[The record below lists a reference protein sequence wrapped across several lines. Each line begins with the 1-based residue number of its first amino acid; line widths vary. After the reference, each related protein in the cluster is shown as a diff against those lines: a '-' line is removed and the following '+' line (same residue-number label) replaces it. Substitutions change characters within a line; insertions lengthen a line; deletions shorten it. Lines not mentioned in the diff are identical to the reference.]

1 MSIPS
6 LTERLDSLSSAD
18 KESEQVVPPETR
30 LDELIPLTDAGQE
43 FEPTQ
48 VAGVGGLLR
57 KAVKE
62 APVRTERPI
71 LPEGVDQGKVGTS
84 QVIRESGAKAEVI
97 VQSAPQMPTTGKPS
111 PTSAEVA
118 AGVPETAFNLDMIQ
132 DADGVKQ
139 FIEATARAYGADK
152 IEKISYKQM
161 AEKLSNE
168 GYDEGFIARI
178 IDPLQATKASP
189 QDAYKMQLALV
200 DAGKRAF
207 DLGEQVKAAKKA
219 GELNPELT
227 SAFMQAVALE
237 GTLVK
242 AVRGRQA
249 DIARTLGIFSQARQ
263 SSAERGAMLEAIMNE
278 AGGIESVHDF
288 ANKYTALASS
298 SARATMA
305 ENGYGNALSRG
316 TDMWMSTWING
327 LLSNPTTH
335 AKNIAGNLFFGGL
348 QIPERALAS
357 AIGKTR
363 NFMFKGGED
372 AISTD
377 EIYAQAMGFLQ
388 GIREGGEIAGRAFKS
403 NTPTDPFQKIEA
415 TRLNREPF
423 EVDFGDS
430 DTGKAVSGALR
441 YYGKFVTLPG
451 RALMAEDEF
460 FKGVGYRMELNALA
474 TRESEKMYKA
484 LIGSG
489 VDPDNA
495 ARQSAD
501 FMADMLANPSDDIR
515 DAAMG
520 VARTVTFTRELGSA
534 ERIGGN
540 TVGFNVNLQ
549 AMQGAFQ
556 NPLLKVFVP
565 FIKTPTNIALEAMAR
580 TPGLNF
586 ASPRFWGDYNAGG
599 IRRDQAI
606 ARVTLGGAMIYS
618 VSAGVFE
625 GRVTGYGPM
634 RMEDKKALEGTGW
647 QQFSFVFDT
656 KDVSEEMMAKFE
668 KLTTVSRG
676 PDKVYI
682 SYAGLE
688 PIGTLLGIG
697 ATSGEYAQMTP
708 GGEDL
713 DKLMMGGA
721 LGVYQYLSEQPML
734 QGFSEIQKVF
744 TSGAKDGPTILYDFI
759 NAASKQMSQFVI
771 GGSPVGVHSSFVA
784 GVERIVD
791 PTRSNTMPAE
801 MSTKTGMIEPAVR
814 GFYDAVRYYK
824 SRNPLTSDSL
834 PRSIDPITGEVE
846 MVGKGKLYEMFNPF
860 KESSGKYNQ
869 AKAVLVAYGVP
880 MYIPKKSIDGIQLSA
895 TQYNRWIEL
904 ATQDG
909 ALADQIAYL
918 GESDSIQNL
927 ASQDLGKAQAIITK
941 VMSDAYSN
949 AKQRLIAEDPDL
961 FDAMQEAKEFK
972 RDYGKYKR

>member
-6 LTERLDSLSSAD
+6 LTDRLDDLSAAD
-18 KESEQVVPPETR
+18 KESAQVVPLETQMQ
-30 LDELIPLTDAGQE
+30 ELIPLTDAGQE
-43 FEPTQ
+43 FEPVQ
-48 VAGVGGLLR
+48 IASLREKAIGGLLR

-71 LPEGVDQGKVGTS
+71 LPPGVDQGKVGTS
-84 QVIRESGAKAEVI
+84 QVIRETGAKGEVI
-97 VQSAPQMPTTGKPS
+97 IESMPQMPTTGKPS
-111 PTSAEVA
+111 PTPTEKA

-132 DADGVKQ
+132 DEDGVKQ

-152 IEKISYKQM
+152 IQKISYKQM
-161 AEKLSNE
+161 AEELSVS

-207 DLGEQVKAAKKA
+207 DLGEQVKAAKA
-219 GELNPELT
+219 TGELTPELT

-263 SSAERGAMLEAIMNE
+263 SSAQRGEMLEAIMNE
-278 AGGIESVHDF
+278 AGGIDSVHDF
-288 ANKYTALASS
+288 ASKYTALSTS
-298 SARATMA
+298 SARANMA
-305 ENGYGNALSRG
+305 ENGYGNVLSRG
-316 TDMWMSTWING
+316 TDIWMSTWING

-363 NFMFKGGED
+363 NFMFKGGEE
-372 AISTD
+372 AISGN

-430 DTGKAVSGALR
+430 DTGKAVSGALS

-460 FKGVGYRMELNALA
+460 FKAVGYRMELNALA

-484 LIGSG
+484 LVDSG
-489 VDPDNA
+489 TAPDNA
-495 ARQSAD
+495 ARQAAD
-501 FMADMLANPSDDIR
+501 FMADMLANPTDDIR
-515 DAAMG
+515 DAAMA
-520 VARTVTFTRELGSA
+520 VSRTVTFTRELEPA
-534 ERIGGN
+534 
-540 TVGFNVNLQ
+540 LQ
-549 AMQGAFQ
+549 GIQRAAQ
-556 NPLLKVFVP
+556 NPLIKMFVP
-565 FIKTPTNIALEAMAR
+565 FIKTPTNIALEAISR

-647 QQFSFVFDT
+647 QQFSFVFDA

-697 ATSGEYAQMTP
+697 ATSGEYAQMTL

-713 DKLMMGGA
+713 DKLMMGA
-721 LGVYQYLSEQPML
+721 TLGVYQYLSEQPML
-734 QGFSEIQKVF
+734 QGFSDIQKVF
-744 TSGAKDGPTILYDFI
+744 TSGAKDGPTILYDLI
-759 NAASKQMSQFVI
+759 NAASKQISQFAI
-771 GGSPVGVHSSFVA
+771 GGSPLGAHSSLIA
-784 GVERIVD
+784 GTERIVD
-791 PTRSNTMPAE
+791 PSKSSTMPAE
-801 MSTKTGMIEPAVR
+801 MSTKTGVIDPAVR
-814 GFYDAVRYYK
+814 GFYSAVQYYK

-880 MYIPKKSIDGIQLSA
+880 MYIPKKSMDGIQLSA

-918 GESDSIQNL
+918 GELNSMQNL
-927 ASQDLGKAQAIITK
+927 AGNDLGKAQAIISK
-941 VMSDAYSN
+941 VISDAYSN
-949 AKQRLIAEDPDL
+949 AKQMLIAEDPEL
-961 FDAMQEAKEFK
+961 FDAMRENDEFK
-972 RDYGKYKR
+972 RDYGKFKR

>member
-6 LTERLDSLSSAD
+6 LTERLDDLSAAD
-18 KESEQVVPPETR
+18 KESQQVVPPETR

-48 VAGVGGLLR
+48 VAGVGSLLR
-57 KAVKE
+57 KAIKE
-62 APVRTERPI
+62 APPRTERPI
-71 LPEGVDQGKVGTS
+71 LPEGVDQGKVGQS
-84 QVIRESGAKAEVI
+84 QVIRETGAKGEVI
-97 VQSAPQMPTTGKPS
+97 IESMPQMPTTGKPS

-161 AEKLSNE
+161 AEELSVS

-207 DLGEQVKAAKKA
+207 DLGEQVKAAERA
-219 GELNPELT
+219 GQLAPELT
-227 SAFMQAVALE
+227 SEFMQAVALE
-237 GTLVK
+237 GALVK

-263 SSAERGAMLEAIMNE
+263 SSTQRGEMLKAIMNE
-278 AGGIESVHDF
+278 AGGIDSVHDF
-288 ANKYTALASS
+288 ANKYTALSVS
-298 SARATMA
+298 GRANMA
-305 ENGYGNALSRG
+305 ENGYATTLRG
-316 TDMWMSTWING
+316 SFNRVTDMAMSTWING
-327 LLSNPTTH
+327 LLSSPVTH

-348 QIPERALAS
+348 QMPERALAS

-363 NFMFKGGED
+363 NFMFKGGEE
-372 AISTD
+372 AISGD
-377 EIYAQAMGFLQ
+377 ELYAQAVGFLQ
-388 GIREGGEIAGRAFKS
+388 GIREGGEIAARAAKN

-430 DTGKAVSGALR
+430 EIGKAVSGALS

-460 FKGVGYRMELNALA
+460 FKAIGYRMELNALA
-474 TRESEKMYKA
+474 TRESEKVYKA
-484 LIGSG
+484 LVDSG
-489 VDPDNA
+489 VAPDNA
-495 ARQSAD
+495 ARQAAD
-501 FMADMLANPSDDIR
+501 LMADLLVNPTPDIQ

-520 VARTVTFTRELGSA
+520 ASRTVTFTREL
-534 ERIGGN
+534 EPK
-540 TVGFNVNLQ
+540 LQ
-549 AMQGAFQ
+549 GIQRFAQ
-556 NPLLKVFVP
+556 NPLIKMFVP
-565 FIKTPTNIALEAMAR
+565 FIKTPTNIALEAVAR
-580 TPGLNF
+580 TPAF
-586 ASPRFWGDYNAGG
+586 VASPRFWSDFNAGG
-599 IRRDQAI
+599 IRRDQSI
-606 ARVTLGGAMIYS
+606 ARATLGSALIYS

-647 QQFSFVFDT
+647 QPFSLVFNT
-656 KDVSEEMMAKFE
+656 EDVDPELLAKFE

-676 PDKVYI
+676 PDKIYI

-688 PIGTLLGIG
+688 PVGTLLAIG

-713 DKLMMGGA
+713 DKLMLGGSLA
-721 LGVYQYLSEQPML
+721 LYTYLSEQPML
-734 QGFSEIQKVF
+734 QGISDIQKVF
-744 TSGAKDGPTILYDFI
+744 TSGAKDAPTIAYDFI
-759 NAASKQMSQFVI
+759 NQASKQISQFAI
-771 GGSPVGVHSSFVA
+771 GGSPIGVVHNSFVA
-784 GVERIVD
+784 GIERIVD
-791 PTRSNTMPAE
+791 PTKSNTMPPE
-801 MSTKTGMIEPAVR
+801 MGTKTGMIEPAVR
-814 GFYDAVRYYK
+814 GFYEAVRYYK

-834 PRSIDPITGEVE
+834 PRALDPITGEVE

-927 ASQDLGKAQAIITK
+927 ASQDLGKAQAIISK
-941 VMSDAYSN
+941 VISDAYSN
-949 AKQRLIAEDPDL
+949 AKQMLIAEDPDL
-961 FDAMQEAKEFK
+961 FDAMRENDEFK
-972 RDYGKYKR
+972 RDFGKFKR

>member
-6 LTERLDSLSSAD
+6 LTERLDDLSSAD

-48 VAGVGGLLR
+48 VAGVGGMLR
-57 KAVKE
+57 KAIKE
-62 APVRTERPI
+62 APIRTERTI
-71 LPEGVDQGKVGTS
+71 LPEGVEQGKVGTS
-84 QVIRESGAKAEVI
+84 QVIRETGAKGEVI
-97 VQSAPQMPTTGKPS
+97 VETAPQMPTTGKPS

-132 DADGVKQ
+132 DEDGVKQ

-161 AEKLSNE
+161 AEELSAE

-207 DLGEQVKAAKKA
+207 DLGEQIKAAKIT
-219 GELNPELT
+219 GELTPEIS

-237 GTLVK
+237 GALAK
-242 AVRGRQA
+242 AVKQRQT
-249 DIARTLGIFSQARQ
+249 DIARTLGVLSQARQ
-263 SSAERGAMLEAIMNE
+263 SSAQRGAMLESIMNE

-288 ANKYTALASS
+288 ASKYTALSSS
-298 SARATMA
+298 SARANLA
-305 ENGYGNALSRG
+305 ENGYGNVLSRG

-335 AKNIAGNLFFGGL
+335 AKNIAGNTFFGGL

-363 NFMFKGGED
+363 NFMFKGGEE
-372 AISTD
+372 AISGN

-388 GIREGGEIAGRAFKS
+388 GIREGGEIAARAAKS

-415 TRLNREPF
+415 TRLNRQPF

-430 DTGKAVSGALR
+430 DTSKAMSGALH
-441 YYGKFVTLPG
+441 YWGQIVTLPG

-460 FKGVGYRMELNALA
+460 FKAVGYRMELNALA

-484 LIGSG
+484 LVDSG
-489 VDPDNA
+489 VAPDNA
-495 ARQSAD
+495 AQQSAN
-501 FMADMLANPSDDIR
+501 FMADMLANPTADIQ

-520 VARTVTFTRELGSA
+520 VARTVTFTRELEPA
-534 ERIGGN
+534 
-540 TVGFNVNLQ
+540 LQ
-549 AMQGAFQ
+549 GIQRAAQ
-556 NPLLKVFVP
+556 NPLIKMFVP
-565 FIKTPTNIALEAMAR
+565 FIKTPTNIALEAITR

-634 RMEDKKALEGTGW
+634 RLEDKKALEGTGW

-734 QGFSEIQKVF
+734 SGFNDIQKVF

-759 NAASKQMSQFVI
+759 NAASKQVSQFAI
-771 GGSPVGVHSSFVA
+771 GGSPLGAHSSLIA
-784 GVERIVD
+784 GTERIVD
-791 PTRSNTMPAE
+791 PSRSSTMPAE
-801 MSTKTGMIEPAVR
+801 MSTKTGIIDPAVR
-814 GFYDAVRYYK
+814 GFYSAVQYYK

-834 PRSIDPITGEVE
+834 PRALDPITGEVE

-909 ALADQIAYL
+909 ALADQISYL
-918 GESDSIQNL
+918 GESESIQNL
-927 ASQDLGKAQAIITK
+927 AGNDLGKAQAIISK
-941 VMSDAYSN
+941 VISDAYSN

-961 FDAMQEAKEFK
+961 FDALREVDEFK

>member
-1 MSIPS
+1 M
-6 LTERLDSLSSAD
+6 
-18 KESEQVVPPETR
+18 Q
-30 LDELIPLTDAGQE
+30 ELVPLTDAGQQ
-43 FEPTQ
+43 FEPVQ
-48 VAGVGGLLR
+48 VASLIQKGTEGVGKLLR

-62 APVRTERPI
+62 TPVRTERPI
-71 LPEGVDQGKVGTS
+71 LPPGVEQGKVGQS
-84 QVIRESGAKAEVI
+84 QVIRETGAKGEVI
-97 VQSAPQMPTTGKPS
+97 IESMPQMPTTGKPS
-111 PTSAEVA
+111 PTPTEKA

-161 AEKLSNE
+161 AEELSVS

-207 DLGEQVKAAKKA
+207 DLGEQVKAAKA
-219 GELNPELT
+219 TGELTPELT

-278 AGGIESVHDF
+278 AGGIDSVHDF
-288 ANKYTALASS
+288 ANKYTALSSS
-298 SARATMA
+298 SARANLA
-305 ENGYGNALSRG
+305 ENGYASTLSRG
-316 TDMWMSTWING
+316 TDIWMSTFING

-335 AKNIAGNLFFGGL
+335 AKNIAGNTFFGGL

-363 NFMFKGGED
+363 NFMFKGGEE
-372 AISTD
+372 AISGN

-388 GIREGGEIAGRAFKS
+388 GIREGGEISARAFKS

-430 DTGKAVSGALR
+430 DTGKAVSGALS
-441 YYGKFVTLPG
+441 YWGKFVTIPG

-460 FKGVGYRMELNALA
+460 FKAVGYRMELNALA

-484 LIGSG
+484 LVDSG
-489 VDPDNA
+489 IDPDNA
-495 ARQSAD
+495 ARQAAD
-501 FMADMLANPSDDIR
+501 FMADMLANPTDDIR
-515 DAAMG
+515 EAAMG
-520 VARTVTFTRELGSA
+520 VARTVTFTRELEPA
-534 ERIGGN
+534 
-540 TVGFNVNLQ
+540 LQ
-549 AMQGAFQ
+549 GIQRAAQ
-556 NPLLKVFVP
+556 NPLIKMFVP
-565 FIKTPTNIALEAMAR
+565 FIKTPTNIALEAITR

-625 GRVTGYGPM
+625 GRITGYGPM

-647 QQFSFVFDT
+647 QQFSYTFKT
-656 KDVSEEMMAKFE
+656 KDVSEELLAKFE

-676 PDKVYI
+676 PDEVYI

-688 PIGTLLGIG
+688 PIGTLLAIG
-697 ATSGEYAQMTP
+697 ATMGEYAQMTP

-713 DKLMMGGA
+713 DKLMMGA
-721 LGVYQYLSEQPML
+721 TLGVYQYLSEQPML
-734 QGFSEIQKVF
+734 KGFSDIQKVF
-744 TSGAKDGPTILYDFI
+744 TSGAKDGPTILYDLI
-759 NAASKQMSQFVI
+759 NAASKQISQFAI
-771 GGSPVGVHSSFVA
+771 GGSPLGAHSSLIA
-784 GVERIVD
+784 GTERIVD
-791 PTRSNTMPAE
+791 PSKSSTMPAE
-801 MSTKTGMIEPAVR
+801 MSTKTGIIDPAVR
-814 GFYDAVRYYK
+814 GFYSAVQYYK

-909 ALADQIAYL
+909 ALAEQIAYL

-927 ASQDLGKAQAIITK
+927 ASNDLGKAQAIISK
-941 VMSDAYSN
+941 VISDAYSN
-949 AKQRLIAEDPDL
+949 AKQMLIAEDPEL
-961 FDAMQEAKEFK
+961 FDAMRENDEFK
-972 RDYGKYKR
+972 RDFGKFKR

>member
-6 LTERLDSLSSAD
+6 LTERLDDLSSAD
-18 KESEQVVPPETR
+18 KESQQVVPLETQMQ
-30 LDELIPLTDAGQE
+30 ELIPLTDAGQE

-57 KAVKE
+57 KAIKE
-62 APVRTERPI
+62 APPRTERPI
-71 LPEGVDQGKVGTS
+71 LPEGVDQGKVGQS
-84 QVIRESGAKAEVI
+84 QVIRETGAKGEVI
-97 VQSAPQMPTTGKPS
+97 VESMPQMPTTGKPS

-132 DADGVKQ
+132 DEDGVKQ

-161 AEKLSNE
+161 AEELSVS

-207 DLGEQVKAAKKA
+207 DLGEQVKAAKA
-219 GELNPELT
+219 TGELTPELT

-237 GTLVK
+237 GVLVK

-263 SSAERGAMLEAIMNE
+263 SSAQRGEMLEAIMNE
-278 AGGIESVHDF
+278 TGGIESVHDF
-288 ANKYTALASS
+288 ANKYTALSSS
-298 SARATMA
+298 SARANMA
-305 ENGYGNALSRG
+305 ENGYGNTLRG
-316 TDMWMSTWING
+316 NFNRMTDMTMSTWING
-327 LLSNPTTH
+327 LLSLPTTH
-335 AKNIAGNLFFGGL
+335 AKNIAGNTFFGGL

-363 NFMFKGGED
+363 NFMFKGGEE

-388 GIREGGEIAGRAFKS
+388 GIREGGEIAVRAAKA

-423 EVDFGDS
+423 EMDFGDS
-430 DTGKAVSGALR
+430 DTGKAISGALS

-460 FKGVGYRMELNALA
+460 FKAIGYRMELNALA
-474 TRESEKMYKA
+474 TRESEKMYRA
-484 LIGSG
+484 LVGSG

-501 FMADMLANPSDDIR
+501 FMASMLANPTADIQ

-520 VARTVTFTRELGSA
+520 VSRTVTFTRELEPA
-534 ERIGGN
+534 
-540 TVGFNVNLQ
+540 LQ
-549 AMQGAFQ
+549 GIQRAAQ
-556 NPLLKVFVP
+556 NPLIKMFVP
-565 FIKTPTNIALEAMAR
+565 FIKTPTNIALEAITR

-606 ARVTLGGAMIYS
+606 ARVTLGGALIYS
-618 VSAGVFE
+618 VAAGVFE

-634 RMEDKKALEGTGW
+634 RLEDKKALEGTGW

-713 DKLMMGGA
+713 DKLMMGGS

-734 QGFSEIQKVF
+734 QGVSEIQKVF
-744 TSGAKDGPTILYDFI
+744 TSGSNDGPTILYDFI
-759 NAASKQMSQFVI
+759 NEASKQMSQFVI
-771 GGSPVGVHSSFVA
+771 GGSPVGVHSSFIA
-784 GVERIVD
+784 GIERIVD
-791 PTRSNTMPAE
+791 PERSSTMPAE
-801 MSTKTGMIEPAVR
+801 MSTKTGIIEPAVR
-814 GFYDAVRYYK
+814 GFYSAVQYYK

-834 PRSIDPITGEVE
+834 PRALDPITGEVE

-880 MYIPKKSIDGIQLSA
+880 MYIPKKSVDGIQLSA

-927 ASQDLGKAQAIITK
+927 ASQDLGKAQAIISK
-941 VMSDAYSN
+941 VISDAYSN
-949 AKQRLIAEDPDL
+949 AKQMLIAEDPEL
-961 FDAMQEAKEFK
+961 FDAMRENDEFK
-972 RDYGKYKR
+972 RDFGKFKR

>member
-6 LTERLDSLSSAD
+6 LTERLDDLSAAD
-18 KESEQVVPPETR
+18 KESAQVVPPETR

-48 VAGVGGLLR
+48 VAGIGTLLR

-62 APVRTERPI
+62 APIRTERPI
-71 LPEGVDQGKVGTS
+71 LPEGVAQGKVGTS

-97 VQSAPQMPTTGKPS
+97 VESMPQMPTTGKPS
-111 PTSAEVA
+111 PTPTEKA

-152 IEKISYKQM
+152 IQKISYKQM
-161 AEKLSNE
+161 AEELSVS

-207 DLGEQVKAAKKA
+207 DLGEQVKAAKID
-219 GELNPELT
+219 GSLTPELT

-263 SSAERGAMLEAIMNE
+263 SSAQRGEMLEAIMNE
-278 AGGIESVHDF
+278 AGGIDSVHDF
-288 ANKYTALASS
+288 ASKYTALSTS
-298 SARATMA
+298 SARANLA
-305 ENGYGNALSRG
+305 ENGYGNVLSRG
-316 TDMWMSTWING
+316 TDVWMSTWING

-335 AKNIAGNLFFGGL
+335 AKNIAGNTFFGGL

-357 AIGKTR
+357 TIGKAR
-363 NFMFKGGED
+363 NFMFKGGEE
-372 AISTD
+372 AISGN

-423 EVDFGDS
+423 EIDMGDS
-430 DTGKAVSGALR
+430 DTGKAMSGALK
-441 YYGKFVTLPG
+441 YWGKFVTLPG

-460 FKGVGYRMELNALA
+460 FKAVGYRMELNALA
-474 TRESEKMYKA
+474 TRESEKMYKS
-484 LIGSG
+484 LVDSG
-489 VDPDNA
+489 IAPDNA
-495 ARQSAD
+495 ARQAAD
-501 FMADMLANPSDDIR
+501 FMADMLANPTDDIR

-520 VARTVTFTRELGSA
+520 AARTVTFTRELEPA
-534 ERIGGN
+534 
-540 TVGFNVNLQ
+540 LQ
-549 AMQGAFQ
+549 GIQRAAQ
-556 NPLLKVFVP
+556 NPLIKMFVP
-565 FIKTPTNIALEAMAR
+565 FIKTPTNIALEAISR
-580 TPGLNF
+580 TPVLNF

-647 QQFSFVFDT
+647 QQFSFVFDA
-656 KDVSEEMMAKFE
+656 KDVSEEMMARFE

-734 QGFSEIQKVF
+734 SGFNDIMKVF

-759 NAASKQMSQFVI
+759 NAASKQMSQFAI
-771 GGSPVGVHSSFVA
+771 GGSPPRAHSSLVA
-784 GVERIVD
+784 GVERVVD
-791 PTRSNTMPAE
+791 PTKSSTMPAE
-801 MSTKTGMIEPAVR
+801 MSTKTGIIDPAVR
-814 GFYDAVRYYK
+814 GFYSAVQYYK

-834 PRSIDPITGEVE
+834 PRALDPITGEVE

-909 ALADQIAYL
+909 ALAEQIAYL
-918 GESDSIQNL
+918 GESDSLQNL
-927 ASQDLGKAQAIITK
+927 AGNDLGKAQAIISK
-941 VMSDAYSN
+941 VISDAYSN
-949 AKQRLIAEDPDL
+949 AKQQLIAEDPEL
-961 FDAMQEAKEFK
+961 FDAMRENEEFK
-972 RDYGKYKR
+972 RDFGKYKR

>member
-6 LTERLDSLSSAD
+6 LTERLDDLSSAD
-18 KESEQVVPPETR
+18 KESAQIVPPETR

-48 VAGVGGLLR
+48 VAGPGALLR
-57 KAVKE
+57 KALKE
-62 APVRTERPI
+62 APMRTERPI
-71 LPEGVDQGKVGTS
+71 LPPGVDQGKVGQS
-84 QVIRESGAKAEVI
+84 QVIRETGAKGEVI
-97 VQSAPQMPTTGKPS
+97 VESMPQMPTTGKPS
-111 PTSAEVA
+111 PTPTEKA

-132 DADGVKQ
+132 DEDGVKQ

-161 AEKLSNE
+161 AEQLSTE

-178 IDPLQATKASP
+178 IDPLEATKASP

-207 DLGEQVKAAKKA
+207 DLGEQVKAAKA
-219 GELNPELT
+219 TGDLTPELT
-227 SAFMQAVALE
+227 SAFMQAVSLE

-263 SSAERGAMLEAIMNE
+263 SSAQRGQMLEAIMNE

-288 ANKYTALASS
+288 ASKYTALSSS
-298 SARATMA
+298 SARANMS
-305 ENGYGNALSRG
+305 ESGYGNTLKGTFNRL
-316 TDMWMSTWING
+316 TDMTMSTWING

-335 AKNIAGNLFFGGL
+335 AKNIAGNTFFGGL

-363 NFMFKGGED
+363 NFMFQGGEE
-372 AISTD
+372 AISGN
-377 EIYAQAMGFLQ
+377 EVYAQAMGFLQ
-388 GIREGGEIAGRAFKS
+388 GIREGGEIAARAVKS

-415 TRLNREPF
+415 TRLNRQPF
-423 EVDFGDS
+423 EADFGDS
-430 DTGKAVSGALR
+430 DTGKAVSGALN
-441 YYGKFVTLPG
+441 YWGKFVTLPG

-460 FKGVGYRMELNALA
+460 FKAIGYRMELNALA
-474 TRESEKMYKA
+474 TRESEKMYKS
-484 LIGSG
+484 LVDSG
-489 VDPDNA
+489 IDPDNA

-501 FMADMLANPSDDIR
+501 FMAGMLANPTADIQ

-520 VARTVTFTRELGSA
+520 VSRTVTFTRELEPA
-534 ERIGGN
+534 
-540 TVGFNVNLQ
+540 LQ
-549 AMQGAFQ
+549 GIQRAAQ
-556 NPLLKVFVP
+556 NPLIKMFVP
-565 FIKTPTNIALEAMAR
+565 FIKTPTNIALEAITR

-634 RMEDKKALEGTGW
+634 RLEDKKALEGTGW

-734 QGFSEIQKVF
+734 SGFNDIQKVF
-744 TSGAKDGPTILYDFI
+744 SSGSKDGPTILYDLI
-759 NAASKQMSQFVI
+759 NASSKQMSQFLI
-771 GGSPVGVHSSFVA
+771 GGSPLGAHSSLVA
-784 GVERIVD
+784 GVERMVD
-791 PTRSNTMPAE
+791 PSRSSTLPAE
-801 MSTKTGMIEPAVR
+801 MSTKTGIIDPAVR
-814 GFYDAVRYYK
+814 GFYSAVQYYK

-834 PRSIDPITGEVE
+834 PRALDPITGEVE

-909 ALADQIAYL
+909 ALQDQIAYL
-918 GESDSIQNL
+918 GESESIQNL
-927 ASQDLGKAQAIITK
+927 ASQDLGKAQAIISK
-941 VMSDAYSN
+941 VISDAYSN
-949 AKQRLIAEDPDL
+949 AKQMLIAEDPDL
-961 FDAMQEAKEFK
+961 FDAMRENDEFK
-972 RDYGKYKR
+972 RDYGKFKR

>member
-6 LTERLDSLSSAD
+6 LTERLDDLSAAD
-18 KESEQVVPPETR
+18 KESAQVVPPETR

-48 VAGVGGLLR
+48 VAGPFGLLR
-57 KAVKE
+57 KTLKE
-62 APVRTERPI
+62 APLRTERPI
-71 LPEGVDQGKVGTS
+71 LPEGVAQGKVGTS
-84 QVIRESGAKAEVI
+84 QVIRETGAKGEVI
-97 VQSAPQMPTTGKPS
+97 IESMPQMPTTGKPS
-111 PTSAEVA
+111 PTPTEKA

-132 DADGVKQ
+132 DEDGVKQ

-152 IEKISYKQM
+152 IQKISYKQM
-161 AEKLSNE
+161 AEELSVS

-207 DLGEQVKAAKKA
+207 DLGEQVKAAKAA
-219 GELNPELT
+219 GELTPELT

-263 SSAERGAMLEAIMNE
+263 SSAQRGEMLDAIMNE
-278 AGGIESVHDF
+278 AGGIDSVHDF
-288 ANKYTALASS
+288 ASKYTALSSS
-298 SARATMA
+298 SARANLA
-305 ENGYGNALSRG
+305 ENGYASVLSRG
-316 TDMWMSTWING
+316 TDIWMSTWING

-335 AKNIAGNLFFGGL
+335 AKNIAGNTFFGGL

-357 AIGKTR
+357 VIGKTR
-363 NFMFKGGED
+363 NFMFKDGEE
-372 AISTD
+372 AVSMN
-377 EIYAQAMGFLQ
+377 EVYAQAMGFLQ

-430 DTGKAVSGALR
+430 DTGKAVSGALK
-441 YYGKFVTLPG
+441 YWGKFVTLPG

-460 FKGVGYRMELNALA
+460 FKGIGYRMELNALA
-474 TRESEKMYKA
+474 TRESEKMYKS
-484 LIGSG
+484 LVDSG
-489 VDPDNA
+489 IDPDNA
-495 ARQSAD
+495 ARQAAD
-501 FMADMLANPSDDIR
+501 FMADMLANPTDDIR
-515 DAAMG
+515 EAAMA
-520 VARTVTFTRELGSA
+520 VSRTVTFTRELEPA
-534 ERIGGN
+534 
-540 TVGFNVNLQ
+540 LQ
-549 AMQGAFQ
+549 GIQRAAQ
-556 NPLLKVFVP
+556 NPLIKMFVP
-565 FIKTPTNIALEAMAR
+565 FIKTPTNIALEAISR
-580 TPGLNF
+580 TPILNF
-586 ASPRFWGDYNAGG
+586 ASPRFWGDWNAGG

-647 QQFSFVFDT
+647 QQFSFVFDA

-734 QGFSEIQKVF
+734 SGFNDIMKVF
-744 TSGAKDGPTILYDFI
+744 TSGAKDGPTILYDFV
-759 NAASKQMSQFVI
+759 NAASKQISQFAI
-771 GGSPVGVHSSFVA
+771 GGSPLGAHSSLIA
-784 GVERIVD
+784 GTERIVD
-791 PTRSNTMPAE
+791 PSKSSTLPET
-801 MSTKTGMIEPAVR
+801 MSTKTGIIDPAVR
-814 GFYDAVRYYK
+814 GFYSAVQYYK

-834 PRSIDPITGEVE
+834 PRALDPITGEVE
-846 MVGKGKLYEMFNPF
+846 TVGKGKLYEMFNPF

-909 ALADQIAYL
+909 ALADQISYL
-918 GESDSIQNL
+918 GESDSMQNL
-927 ASQDLGKAQAIITK
+927 AGNDLGKAQAIISK
-941 VMSDAYSN
+941 VISDAYSN
-949 AKQRLIAEDPDL
+949 AKQMLIAEDPEL
-961 FDAMQEAKEFK
+961 FDAMRENDEFK
-972 RDYGKYKR
+972 RDFGKYKR

>member
-6 LTERLDSLSSAD
+6 LTERLDDLSSAD
-18 KESEQVVPPETR
+18 KESAQIVPPETR

-48 VAGVGGLLR
+48 VAGPGALLR
-57 KAVKE
+57 KALKE
-62 APVRTERPI
+62 APPRTERPI
-71 LPEGVDQGKVGTS
+71 LPEGVEQGKVGQS
-84 QVIRESGAKAEVI
+84 QVIRETGAKGEVI
-97 VQSAPQMPTTGKPS
+97 VETAPQMPATGKPS
-111 PTSAEVA
+111 PTPTEKA

-132 DADGVKQ
+132 DEDGVKQ

-161 AEKLSNE
+161 AEQLSTE

-207 DLGEQVKAAKKA
+207 DLGEQVKAAKA
-219 GELNPELT
+219 TGDLTPELT
-227 SAFMQAVALE
+227 SAFMQAVSLE

-263 SSAERGAMLEAIMNE
+263 SSAQRGQMLEAIMNE

-288 ANKYTALASS
+288 ASKYTALSSS
-298 SARATMA
+298 SARANMS
-305 ENGYGNALSRG
+305 ESGYGNTIKGTFNRL
-316 TDMWMSTWING
+316 TDMTMSTWING

-335 AKNIAGNLFFGGL
+335 AKNIAGNTFFGGL

-363 NFMFKGGED
+363 NFMFQGGEE
-372 AISTD
+372 AISGN
-377 EIYAQAMGFLQ
+377 EVYAQAMGFLQ
-388 GIREGGEIAGRAFKS
+388 GIREGGEIAARAVKS

-415 TRLNREPF
+415 TRLNRQPF
-423 EVDFGDS
+423 EADFGDS
-430 DTGKAVSGALR
+430 DTGKAVSGALN
-441 YYGKFVTLPG
+441 YWGKFVTLPG

-460 FKGVGYRMELNALA
+460 FKAIGYRMELNALA

-484 LIGSG
+484 L
-489 VDPDNA
+489 VDSNVAPDNA
-495 ARQSAD
+495 ARQAAD
-501 FMADMLANPSDDIR
+501 FMAEMLANPTADIQ

-520 VARTVTFTRELGSA
+520 VSRTVTFTRELEPA
-534 ERIGGN
+534 
-540 TVGFNVNLQ
+540 LQ
-549 AMQGAFQ
+549 GIQRAAQ
-556 NPLLKVFVP
+556 NPLIKMFVP
-565 FIKTPTNIALEAMAR
+565 FIKTPTNIALEAITR

-634 RMEDKKALEGTGW
+634 RLEDKKALEGTGW

-656 KDVSEEMMAKFE
+656 KDVSEEMMARFE

-734 QGFSEIQKVF
+734 SGFNDIQKVF
-744 TSGAKDGPTILYDFI
+744 SSGSKDGPTILYDLI
-759 NAASKQMSQFVI
+759 NASSKQMSQFLI
-771 GGSPVGVHSSFVA
+771 GGSPLGAHSSLVA
-784 GVERIVD
+784 GVERMVD
-791 PTRSNTMPAE
+791 PSRSSTLPAE
-801 MSTKTGMIEPAVR
+801 MSTKTGIIDPAVR
-814 GFYDAVRYYK
+814 GFYSAVQYYK

-834 PRSIDPITGEVE
+834 PRALDPITGEVE

-909 ALADQIAYL
+909 ALQDQIAYL
-918 GESDSIQNL
+918 GESESIQNL
-927 ASQDLGKAQAIITK
+927 ASQDLGKAQAIISK
-941 VMSDAYSN
+941 VISDAYSN
-949 AKQRLIAEDPDL
+949 AKQMLIAEDPDL
-961 FDAMQEAKEFK
+961 FDAMRENDEFK
-972 RDYGKYKR
+972 RDYGKFKR

>member
-6 LTERLDSLSSAD
+6 LTERLDDLSSAD
-18 KESEQVVPPETR
+18 KESAQIVPPETR

-48 VAGVGGLLR
+48 VAGPGALLR
-57 KAVKE
+57 KALKE
-62 APVRTERPI
+62 APMRTERPI
-71 LPEGVDQGKVGTS
+71 LPEGVEQGKVGQS
-84 QVIRESGAKAEVI
+84 QVIRETGAKGEVI
-97 VQSAPQMPTTGKPS
+97 VESMPQMPTTGKPS
-111 PTSAEVA
+111 PTPTEKA

-132 DADGVKQ
+132 DEDGVKQ

-161 AEKLSNE
+161 AEQLSTE

-207 DLGEQVKAAKKA
+207 DLGEQVKAAKA
-219 GELNPELT
+219 TGDLTPELT
-227 SAFMQAVALE
+227 SAFMQAVSLE

-263 SSAERGAMLEAIMNE
+263 SSAQRGQMLEAIMNE

-288 ANKYTALASS
+288 ASKYTALSSS
-298 SARATMA
+298 SARANMS
-305 ENGYGNALSRG
+305 ESGYGNTLKGTFNRL
-316 TDMWMSTWING
+316 TDMTMSTWING
-327 LLSNPTTH
+327 LSSNPTTH
-335 AKNIAGNLFFGGL
+335 AKNIAGNTFFGGL

-357 AIGKTR
+357 AIGKIR
-363 NFMFKGGED
+363 NFMFQGGEE
-372 AISTD
+372 AISGN
-377 EIYAQAMGFLQ
+377 EVYAQAMGFLQ
-388 GIREGGEIAGRAFKS
+388 GIREGGEIAARAVKS

-415 TRLNREPF
+415 TRLNRQPF
-423 EVDFGDS
+423 EADFGDS
-430 DTGKAVSGALR
+430 DTGKAVSGALN
-441 YYGKFVTLPG
+441 YWGKFVTLPG

-460 FKGVGYRMELNALA
+460 FKAIGYRMELNALA
-474 TRESEKMYKA
+474 TRESEKMYKS
-484 LIGSG
+484 LVDSG
-489 VDPDNA
+489 INPDNA

-501 FMADMLANPSDDIR
+501 FMAEMLANPTADIQ

-520 VARTVTFTRELGSA
+520 VSRTVTFTRELEPA
-534 ERIGGN
+534 
-540 TVGFNVNLQ
+540 LQ
-549 AMQGAFQ
+549 GIQRAAQ
-556 NPLLKVFVP
+556 NPLIKMFVP
-565 FIKTPTNIALEAMAR
+565 FIKTPTNIALEAITR

-634 RMEDKKALEGTGW
+634 RLEDKKALEGTGW

-656 KDVSEEMMAKFE
+656 KDVSEEMMARFE

-734 QGFSEIQKVF
+734 SGFNDIQKVF
-744 TSGAKDGPTILYDFI
+744 SSGSKDGPTILYDLI
-759 NAASKQMSQFVI
+759 NASSKQMSQFLI
-771 GGSPVGVHSSFVA
+771 GGSPLGAHSSLVA
-784 GVERIVD
+784 GVERMVD
-791 PTRSNTMPAE
+791 PSRSSTLPAE
-801 MSTKTGMIEPAVR
+801 MSTKTGIIDPAVR
-814 GFYDAVRYYK
+814 GFYGAVQYYK

-834 PRSIDPITGEVE
+834 PRALDPITGEVE

-909 ALADQIAYL
+909 ALQDQIAYL
-918 GESDSIQNL
+918 GESESIQNL
-927 ASQDLGKAQAIITK
+927 ASQDLGKAQAIISK
-941 VMSDAYSN
+941 VISDAYSN
-949 AKQRLIAEDPDL
+949 AKQMLIAEDPDL
-961 FDAMQEAKEFK
+961 FDAMRENDEFK
-972 RDYGKYKR
+972 RDYGKFKR

>member
-6 LTERLDSLSSAD
+6 LTERLDDLSSAD
-18 KESEQVVPPETR
+18 KESAQVVPLATQMQ
-30 LDELIPLTDAGQE
+30 ELVPLTDAGQQ
-43 FEPTQ
+43 FEPVQ
-48 VAGVGGLLR
+48 VASLIQKGTEGVGKLLR

-62 APVRTERPI
+62 TPVRTERPI
-71 LPEGVDQGKVGTS
+71 LPEGVPQGKVGQS
-84 QVIRESGAKAEVI
+84 QVIRETGAKGEVI
-97 VQSAPQMPTTGKPS
+97 IESMPQMPTTGKPS
-111 PTSAEVA
+111 PTSVERA

-161 AEKLSNE
+161 AEELSVS

-207 DLGEQVKAAKKA
+207 DLGEQVKVAEGK
-219 GELNPELT
+219 GQLTPDLT
-227 SAFMQAVALE
+227 SEFMQAVALE
-237 GTLVK
+237 GALVK
-242 AVRGRQA
+242 AVKGRQA

-263 SSAERGAMLEAIMNE
+263 SSTQRGEMLKAIMNE
-278 AGGIESVHDF
+278 TGGISSVHDF
-288 ANKYTALASS
+288 AKKYTALSASG
-298 SARATMA
+298 RANMA
-305 ENGYGNALSRG
+305 ESGYGNTVRG
-316 TDMWMSTWING
+316 VFNRVTDMTMSTFING
-327 LLSNPTTH
+327 LLSSPVTH
-335 AKNIAGNLFFGGL
+335 AKNIAGNTFFGGL

-363 NFMFKGGED
+363 NFMFKGGEE

-388 GIREGGEIAGRAFKS
+388 GIREGGEIAGRAFKN

-423 EVDFGDS
+423 EMDFGDS
-430 DTGKAVSGALR
+430 DTGKAVSGAIS

-460 FKGVGYRMELNALA
+460 FKAVGYRMELNALA
-474 TRESEKMYKA
+474 VRESEKMYKA
-484 LIGSG
+484 LVEGGI
-489 VDPDNA
+489 DPDNA

-501 FMADMLANPSDDIR
+501 FMANLLVNPTPDIQ

-520 VARTVTFTRELGSA
+520 VSRTVTFTREL
-534 ERIGGN
+534 EP
-540 TVGFNVNLQ
+540 TLQ
-549 AMQGAFQ
+549 GIQRFAQ
-556 NPLLKVFVP
+556 NPLIKMFVP
-565 FIKTPTNIALEAMAR
+565 FIKTPTNIALEAIAR
-580 TPGLNF
+580 TPAF
-586 ASPRFWGDYNAGG
+586 AASPRFWSDFNAGG

-606 ARVTLGGAMIYS
+606 ARATLGSLLIYS

-688 PIGTLLGIG
+688 PVGTLLAIG
-697 ATSGEYAQMTP
+697 ATSGEYAQMKP

-713 DKLMMGGA
+713 DKLMTGGTLA
-721 LGVYQYLSEQPML
+721 LYTYLSEQPML
-734 QGFSEIQKVF
+734 KGISDIQKVF
-744 TSGAKDGPTILYDFI
+744 TSGSTDGPTILYDFI
-759 NAASKQMSQFVI
+759 NAASKQISQFAI
-771 GGSPVGVHSSFVA
+771 GGSPVGVVHNSFVA
-784 GVERIVD
+784 SVERIVD
-791 PTRSNTMPAE
+791 PTKSNTMPTE
-801 MSTKTGMIEPAVR
+801 MSTKEGMIEPAVR
-814 GFYDAVRYYK
+814 GFYEAVRYYK

-834 PRSIDPITGEVE
+834 PRALDPITGEVE
-846 MVGKGKLYEMFNPF
+846 TVGKGKLYEMFNPF

-927 ASQDLGKAQAIITK
+927 ASNDLGKAQAIISK
-941 VMSDAYSN
+941 VISDAYSN
-949 AKQRLIAEDPDL
+949 AKQMLIAEDPEL
-961 FDAMQEAKEFK
+961 FDAMRENDEFK
-972 RDYGKYKR
+972 RDFGKFKR

>member
-6 LTERLDSLSSAD
+6 LTERLDDLSSAD
-18 KESEQVVPPETR
+18 KESAQVVPPETR

-48 VAGVGGLLR
+48 VAGIGGMLR
-57 KAVKE
+57 KAIKE
-62 APVRTERPI
+62 APPRTERPI
-71 LPEGVDQGKVGTS
+71 LPEGVEQGKVGQS
-84 QVIRESGAKAEVI
+84 QVIRETGAKGEVI
-97 VQSAPQMPTTGKPS
+97 VESMPQMPTTGKPS
-111 PTSAEVA
+111 PTPTEKA

-132 DADGVKQ
+132 DEDGVKQ

-161 AEKLSNE
+161 AEQLSTE

-178 IDPLQATKASP
+178 IDPLEATKASP

-200 DAGKRAF
+200 DSGKRAF
-207 DLGEQVKAAKKA
+207 DLGEQVKAAKA
-219 GELNPELT
+219 IGELTPELS
-227 SAFMQAVALE
+227 SAFMQAVSLH
-237 GTLVK
+237 GTLTK
-242 AVRGRQA
+242 AVKGRQA
-249 DIARTLGIFSQARQ
+249 EIARTLGIFSQARQ
-263 SSAERGAMLEAIMNE
+263 SSAQRGDMLEAIMNE

-298 SARATMA
+298 SARANLA
-305 ENGYGNALSRG
+305 ENGYASTLSRG
-316 TDMWMSTWING
+316 TDMMMSTWING

-335 AKNIAGNLFFGGL
+335 AKNIAGNTFFGGL

-363 NFMFKGGED
+363 NFMFKGGEE
-372 AISTD
+372 AISGN

-423 EVDFGDS
+423 EVDMGDS
-430 DTGKAVSGALR
+430 DTAKAMSGALK
-441 YYGKFVTLPG
+441 YWGKFVTLPG

-460 FKGVGYRMELNALA
+460 FKAVGYRMELNALA

-484 LIGSG
+484 LVDSG
-489 VDPDNA
+489 VAPDNA
-495 ARQSAD
+495 AQQSAN
-501 FMADMLANPSDDIR
+501 FMADMLANPTADIQ

-520 VARTVTFTRELGSA
+520 VARTVTFTRELEPA
-534 ERIGGN
+534 
-540 TVGFNVNLQ
+540 LQ
-549 AMQGAFQ
+549 GIQRAAQ
-556 NPLLKVFVP
+556 NPLIKMFVP
-565 FIKTPTNIALEAMAR
+565 FIKTPTNIALEAITR

-586 ASPRFWGDYNAGG
+586 TSPRFWGDYNAGG

-713 DKLMMGGA
+713 DKLAMGGA

-734 QGFSEIQKVF
+734 SGFNDIMKVF

-759 NAASKQMSQFVI
+759 NAASKQISQFAI
-771 GGSPVGVHSSFVA
+771 GGSPLGVHSSLIA
-784 GVERIVD
+784 GTERIVD
-791 PTRSNTMPAE
+791 PSRSSTMPAE
-801 MSTKTGMIEPAVR
+801 MSTKTGIIDPAVR
-814 GFYDAVRYYK
+814 GFYSAVQYYK

-834 PRSIDPITGEVE
+834 PRALDPITGEVE

-909 ALADQIAYL
+909 ALQDQIAYL
-918 GESDSIQNL
+918 GESESIQNL
-927 ASQDLGKAQAIITK
+927 ASTDLGKAQAIISK
-941 VMSDAYSN
+941 VISDAYSN
-949 AKQRLIAEDPDL
+949 AKQMLIAEDPDL
-961 FDAMQEAKEFK
+961 FDAMRENDEFK
-972 RDYGKYKR
+972 RDYGKFKR

>member
-1 MSIPS
+1 MSIQS
-6 LTERLDSLSSAD
+6 LTERLDDLSAAD
-18 KESEQVVPPETR
+18 KESAQVVPPETR

-48 VAGVGGLLR
+48 VAGIGTLLR

-62 APVRTERPI
+62 APIRTERPI
-71 LPEGVDQGKVGTS
+71 LPPGVEQGKVGTS
-84 QVIRESGAKAEVI
+84 QVIRETGAKGEVI
-97 VQSAPQMPTTGKPS
+97 IESMPQMPTTGKPS
-111 PTSAEVA
+111 PTPTEKA

-161 AEKLSNE
+161 AEELSVS

-207 DLGEQVKAAKKA
+207 DLGEQVKAAKID
-219 GELNPELT
+219 GSLTPELT

-263 SSAERGAMLEAIMNE
+263 SSAQRGEMLEAIMNE
-278 AGGIESVHDF
+278 AGGIDSVHDF
-288 ANKYTALASS
+288 ASKYTALSTS
-298 SARATMA
+298 SARANMA
-305 ENGYGNALSRG
+305 ENGYGNVLSRG

-335 AKNIAGNLFFGGL
+335 AKNIAGNTFFGGL

-357 AIGKTR
+357 VIGKTR
-363 NFMFKGGED
+363 NFMFKGGEE
-372 AISTD
+372 AISGN

-388 GIREGGEIAGRAFKS
+388 GIREGGEIAARAFKS

-430 DTGKAVSGALR
+430 DTGKAMSGALK
-441 YYGKFVTLPG
+441 YWGKIVTLPG

-460 FKGVGYRMELNALA
+460 FKAVGYRMELNALA
-474 TRESEKMYKA
+474 TRESEKMYKS
-484 LIGSG
+484 LVDSG
-489 VDPDNA
+489 IAPDNA
-495 ARQSAD
+495 ARQAAD
-501 FMADMLANPSDDIR
+501 FMADMLANPTDDIR
-515 DAAMG
+515 DAAMA
-520 VARTVTFTRELGSA
+520 VSRTVTFTRELEPA
-534 ERIGGN
+534 
-540 TVGFNVNLQ
+540 LQ
-549 AMQGAFQ
+549 GIQRAAQ
-556 NPLLKVFVP
+556 NPLIKMFVP
-565 FIKTPTNIALEAMAR
+565 FIKTPTNIALEAITR

-586 ASPRFWGDYNAGG
+586 ASPRFWGDWNAGG

-647 QQFSFVFDT
+647 QQFSFVFDA

-713 DKLMMGGA
+713 DKLMMGA
-721 LGVYQYLSEQPML
+721 TLGVYQYLSEQPML
-734 QGFSEIQKVF
+734 QGFNDIQKVF
-744 TSGAKDGPTILYDFI
+744 SSGSKDGPTILYDLI
-759 NAASKQMSQFVI
+759 NAASKQISQFAI
-771 GGSPVGVHSSFVA
+771 GGSPAGAHSSLIA
-784 GVERIVD
+784 GTERIVD
-791 PTRSNTMPAE
+791 PSKSSTLPAE
-801 MSTKTGMIEPAVR
+801 MSTKTGIIDPAVR
-814 GFYDAVRYYK
+814 GFYSAVQYYK

-834 PRSIDPITGEVE
+834 PRALDPITGEVE
-846 MVGKGKLYEMFNPF
+846 TVGKGKLYELFNPF

-904 ATQDG
+904 ATRDG
-909 ALADQIAYL
+909 ALADQIAFL

-927 ASQDLGKAQAIITK
+927 ASRDLGAAQAIISKTIT
-941 VMSDAYSN
+941 DAYSN
-949 AKQRLIAEDPDL
+949 AKQMLIAEDLDL
-961 FDAMQEAKEFK
+961 FDAMREVDEFK
-972 RDYGKYKR
+972 KDFGKYKR

>member
-6 LTERLDSLSSAD
+6 LTERLDDLSAAD
-18 KESEQVVPPETR
+18 KESAQVVPPETR

-48 VAGVGGLLR
+48 VAGIGTLLR

-71 LPEGVDQGKVGTS
+71 LPEGVPQGKVGTS
-84 QVIRESGAKAEVI
+84 QVIRETGAKGEVI
-97 VQSAPQMPTTGKPS
+97 IESMPQMPTTGKPS
-111 PTSAEVA
+111 PTPTEKA

-132 DADGVKQ
+132 DEDGVKQ

-161 AEKLSNE
+161 AEELSVS

-207 DLGEQVKAAKKA
+207 DLGEQVKAAKAA
-219 GELNPELT
+219 GELTPELT

-263 SSAERGAMLEAIMNE
+263 SSAQRGEMLDAIMNE
-278 AGGIESVHDF
+278 AGGIDSVHDF
-288 ANKYTALASS
+288 ASKYTALSSS
-298 SARATMA
+298 SARANLA
-305 ENGYGNALSRG
+305 ENGYASVLSRG
-316 TDMWMSTWING
+316 TDVWMSTWING

-335 AKNIAGNLFFGGL
+335 AKNIAGNSFFGGL

-363 NFMFKGGED
+363 NFMFKGGEE

-423 EVDFGDS
+423 EVDMGDS
-430 DTGKAVSGALR
+430 DTGKAMSGALS
-441 YYGKFVTLPG
+441 YWGKFVTLPG

-460 FKGVGYRMELNALA
+460 FKAVGYRMELNALA
-474 TRESEKMYKA
+474 TRESEKMYKS
-484 LIGSG
+484 LVESG

-501 FMADMLANPSDDIR
+501 FMADMLANPTDDIR
-515 DAAMG
+515 DAAMA
-520 VARTVTFTRELGSA
+520 VSRTVTFTRELEPA
-534 ERIGGN
+534 
-540 TVGFNVNLQ
+540 LQ
-549 AMQGAFQ
+549 GIQRAAQ
-556 NPLLKVFVP
+556 NPLIKMFVP
-565 FIKTPTNIALEAMAR
+565 FIKTPTNIALEAISR

-586 ASPRFWGDYNAGG
+586 ASPRFWGDFNAGG

-647 QQFSFVFDT
+647 QQFSFVFDA

-734 QGFSEIQKVF
+734 SGFNDIMKVF

-759 NAASKQMSQFVI
+759 NAASKQISQFAI
-771 GGSPVGVHSSFVA
+771 GGSPLGAHSSLIA
-784 GVERIVD
+784 GTERIVD
-791 PTRSNTMPAE
+791 PSKSSTMPAE
-801 MSTKTGMIEPAVR
+801 MSTKTGIIDPAVR
-814 GFYDAVRYYK
+814 GFYSAVQYYK

-834 PRSIDPITGEVE
+834 PRALDPITGEVE
-846 MVGKGKLYEMFNPF
+846 TVGKGKLYEMFNPF

-909 ALADQIAYL
+909 ALADQISYL
-918 GESDSIQNL
+918 GESDSMQNL
-927 ASQDLGKAQAIITK
+927 AGNDLGKAQAIISK
-941 VMSDAYSN
+941 VISDAYSN
-949 AKQRLIAEDPDL
+949 AKQMLIAEDPEL
-961 FDAMQEAKEFK
+961 FDAMRENDEFK
-972 RDYGKYKR
+972 RDFGKYKR

>member
-1 MSIPS
+1 
-6 LTERLDSLSSAD
+6 
-18 KESEQVVPPETR
+18 
-30 LDELIPLTDAGQE
+30 
-43 FEPTQ
+43 
-48 VAGVGGLLR
+48 
-57 KAVKE
+57 
-62 APVRTERPI
+62 
-71 LPEGVDQGKVGTS
+71 
-84 QVIRESGAKAEVI
+84 
-97 VQSAPQMPTTGKPS
+97 
-111 PTSAEVA
+111 
-118 AGVPETAFNLDMIQ
+118 
-132 DADGVKQ
+132 
-139 FIEATARAYGADK
+139 
-152 IEKISYKQM
+152 M
-161 AEKLSNE
+161 AEELSVS

-219 GELNPELT
+219 GQLAPELT
-227 SAFMQAVALE
+227 SEFMQAVALE

-263 SSAERGAMLEAIMNE
+263 SSAQRGEMLEAIMNE
-278 AGGIESVHDF
+278 TGGINSVHDF
-288 ANKYTALASS
+288 ANKYTALSSS
-298 SARATMA
+298 SARANMS
-305 ENGYGNALSRG
+305 ENGYATTLKGSFYRL
-316 TDMWMSTWING
+316 TDMAMSTWING

-357 AIGKTR
+357 VIGKTR

-377 EIYAQAMGFLQ
+377 ELYAQAMGFLQ
-388 GIREGGEIAGRAFKS
+388 GIREGGEIANRAFKS

-430 DTGKAVSGALR
+430 DTGKAVSGALS

-460 FKGVGYRMELNALA
+460 FKAIGYRMELNALA

-484 LIGSG
+484 LVNGG

-495 ARQSAD
+495 ARQAAD
-501 FMADMLANPSDDIR
+501 FMADMLVNPTADIQ
-515 DAAMG
+515 DAAMS
-520 VARTVTFTRELGSA
+520 VARTVTFTRELEQG
-534 ERIGGN
+534 
-540 TVGFNVNLQ
+540 LQ
-549 AMQGAFQ
+549 GIQRFAQT
-556 NPLLKVFVP
+556 PLIKMFVP
-565 FIKTPTNIALEAMAR
+565 FIKTPTNIALEAITR

-586 ASPRFWGDYNAGG
+586 ASPRFWGDFNAGG

-606 ARVTLGGAMIYS
+606 ARVTLGSALIYS

-625 GRVTGYGPM
+625 GRITGYGPM
-634 RMEDKKALEGTGW
+634 RLEDKKALEGTGW

-656 KDVSEEMMAKFE
+656 KDVSEEMMARFE

-688 PIGTLLGIG
+688 PIGTLLAIG
-697 ATSGEYAQMTP
+697 ATSGEYSQMTP

-713 DKLMMGGA
+713 DKLMLGGA
-721 LGVYQYLSEQPML
+721 LAVYQYLSEQPML
-734 QGFSEIQKVF
+734 QGVSDIQKVF
-744 TSGAKDGPTILYDFI
+744 TSGAKDAPTRAYDLI
-759 NAASKQMSQFVI
+759 NAASKQMSQFLI
-771 GGSPVGVHSSFVA
+771 GGSPFGVHSSFVA

-791 PTRSNTMPAE
+791 PSKSSTMPAE
-801 MSTKTGMIEPAVR
+801 MSTKVGMIDPAVR
-814 GFYDAVRYYK
+814 GFYSAVQYYK

-834 PRSIDPITGEVE
+834 PRALDPITGEVE

-869 AKAVLVAYGVP
+869 AKAVLVAYGIP

-918 GESDSIQNL
+918 GESPAIQNK
-927 ASQDLGKAQAIITK
+927 AANDLEEAQSIISK
-941 VMSDAYSN
+941 VISDAYSN
-949 AKQRLIAEDPDL
+949 AKQTLISEDPDL
-961 FDAMQEAKEFK
+961 FDAMQEVKEFK
-972 RDYGKYKR
+972 RDQGKYKR

>member
-1 MSIPS
+1 
-6 LTERLDSLSSAD
+6 
-18 KESEQVVPPETR
+18 
-30 LDELIPLTDAGQE
+30 
-43 FEPTQ
+43 
-48 VAGVGGLLR
+48 
-57 KAVKE
+57 
-62 APVRTERPI
+62 
-71 LPEGVDQGKVGTS
+71 
-84 QVIRESGAKAEVI
+84 
-97 VQSAPQMPTTGKPS
+97 
-111 PTSAEVA
+111 
-118 AGVPETAFNLDMIQ
+118 
-132 DADGVKQ
+132 
-139 FIEATARAYGADK
+139 
-152 IEKISYKQM
+152 
-161 AEKLSNE
+161 
-168 GYDEGFIARI
+168 
-178 IDPLQATKASP
+178 
-189 QDAYKMQLALV
+189 
-200 DAGKRAF
+200 
-207 DLGEQVKAAKKA
+207 
-219 GELNPELT
+219 
-227 SAFMQAVALE
+227 
-237 GTLVK
+237 
-242 AVRGRQA
+242 
-249 DIARTLGIFSQARQ
+249 
-263 SSAERGAMLEAIMNE
+263 
-278 AGGIESVHDF
+278 
-288 ANKYTALASS
+288 
-298 SARATMA
+298 MA
-305 ENGYGNALSRG
+305 ENGYGNTLRG
-316 TDMWMSTWING
+316 NFNRMTDMTMSTFING
-327 LLSNPTTH
+327 LLSLPTTH
-335 AKNIAGNLFFGGL
+335 AKNIAGNTFFGGL

-363 NFMFKGGED
+363 NFMFKGGEE

-388 GIREGGEIAGRAFKS
+388 GIREGGEIAVRAVKA

-423 EVDFGDS
+423 EMDFGDS
-430 DTGKAVSGALR
+430 DTGKAISGALS

-460 FKGVGYRMELNALA
+460 FKAIGYRMELNALA
-474 TRESEKMYKA
+474 TRESEKMYKS
-484 LIGSG
+484 LVDSG
-489 VDPDNA
+489 VAPDNA
-495 ARQSAD
+495 AQQSAD
-501 FMADMLANPSDDIR
+501 FMAGLLANPTADIQ

-520 VARTVTFTRELGSA
+520 VSRTVTFTREL
-534 ERIGGN
+534 EPK
-540 TVGFNVNLQ
+540 LQ
-549 AMQGAFQ
+549 GIQRAAQ
-556 NPLLKVFVP
+556 NPLIKMFVP
-565 FIKTPTNIALEAMAR
+565 FIKTPTNIALEAITR

-606 ARVTLGGAMIYS
+606 ARVTLGGALIYS
-618 VSAGVFE
+618 VAAGVFE

-634 RMEDKKALEGTGW
+634 RLEDKKALEGTGW

-734 QGFSEIQKVF
+734 QGVSEIQKVF
-744 TSGAKDGPTILYDFI
+744 TSGSKDGPTILYDLI
-759 NAASKQMSQFVI
+759 SASSKQMSQFVI
-771 GGSPVGVHSSFVA
+771 GGSPAGVHSSFIA
-784 GVERIVD
+784 GIERIVD
-791 PTRSNTMPAE
+791 PERSSTLPAE
-801 MSTKTGMIEPAVR
+801 MSTKTGIIEPAVR
-814 GFYDAVRYYK
+814 GFYSAVQYYK

-834 PRSIDPITGEVE
+834 PRALDPITGEVE

-927 ASQDLGKAQAIITK
+927 ASQDLGKAQAIISK
-941 VMSDAYSN
+941 VISDAYSN
-949 AKQRLIAEDPDL
+949 AKQMLMAEDPDL
-961 FDAMQEAKEFK
+961 FDAMRENDEFK
-972 RDYGKYKR
+972 RDYGKFKR

>member
-1 MSIPS
+1 
-6 LTERLDSLSSAD
+6 
-18 KESEQVVPPETR
+18 
-30 LDELIPLTDAGQE
+30 
-43 FEPTQ
+43 
-48 VAGVGGLLR
+48 
-57 KAVKE
+57 
-62 APVRTERPI
+62 
-71 LPEGVDQGKVGTS
+71 
-84 QVIRESGAKAEVI
+84 
-97 VQSAPQMPTTGKPS
+97 
-111 PTSAEVA
+111 
-118 AGVPETAFNLDMIQ
+118 
-132 DADGVKQ
+132 
-139 FIEATARAYGADK
+139 
-152 IEKISYKQM
+152 
-161 AEKLSNE
+161 
-168 GYDEGFIARI
+168 
-178 IDPLQATKASP
+178 
-189 QDAYKMQLALV
+189 
-200 DAGKRAF
+200 
-207 DLGEQVKAAKKA
+207 
-219 GELNPELT
+219 
-227 SAFMQAVALE
+227 MQAVSLE

-263 SSAERGAMLEAIMNE
+263 SSAQRGQMLEAIMNE

-288 ANKYTALASS
+288 ASKYTALSSS
-298 SARATMA
+298 SARANMS
-305 ENGYGNALSRG
+305 ESGYGNTIKGTFNRL
-316 TDMWMSTWING
+316 TDMTMSTWING

-335 AKNIAGNLFFGGL
+335 AKNIAGNTFFGGL

-363 NFMFKGGED
+363 NFMFQGGEE
-372 AISTD
+372 AISGN
-377 EIYAQAMGFLQ
+377 EVYAQAMGFLQ
-388 GIREGGEIAGRAFKS
+388 GIREGGEIAARAVKS

-415 TRLNREPF
+415 TRLNRQPF
-423 EVDFGDS
+423 EADFGDS
-430 DTGKAVSGALR
+430 DTGKAVSGALN
-441 YYGKFVTLPG
+441 YWGKFVTLPG

-460 FKGVGYRMELNALA
+460 FKAIGYRMELNALA

-484 LIGSG
+484 L
-489 VDPDNA
+489 VDSNVAPDNA
-495 ARQSAD
+495 ARQAAD
-501 FMADMLANPSDDIR
+501 FMAEMLANPTADIQ

-520 VARTVTFTRELGSA
+520 VSRTVTFTRELEPA
-534 ERIGGN
+534 
-540 TVGFNVNLQ
+540 LQ
-549 AMQGAFQ
+549 GIQRAAQ
-556 NPLLKVFVP
+556 NPLIKMFVP
-565 FIKTPTNIALEAMAR
+565 FIKTPTNIALEAITR

-634 RMEDKKALEGTGW
+634 RLEDKKALEGTGW

-656 KDVSEEMMAKFE
+656 KDVSEEMMARFE

-734 QGFSEIQKVF
+734 SGFNDIQKVF
-744 TSGAKDGPTILYDFI
+744 SSGSKDGPTILYDLI
-759 NAASKQMSQFVI
+759 NASSKQMSQFLI
-771 GGSPVGVHSSFVA
+771 GGSPLGAHSSLVA
-784 GVERIVD
+784 GVERMVD
-791 PTRSNTMPAE
+791 PSRSSTLPAE
-801 MSTKTGMIEPAVR
+801 MSTKTGIIDPAVR
-814 GFYDAVRYYK
+814 GFYSAVQYYK

-834 PRSIDPITGEVE
+834 PRALDPITGEVE

-909 ALADQIAYL
+909 ALQDQIAYL
-918 GESDSIQNL
+918 GESESIQNL
-927 ASQDLGKAQAIITK
+927 ASQDLGKAQAIISK
-941 VMSDAYSN
+941 VISDAYSN
-949 AKQRLIAEDPDL
+949 AKQMLIAEDPDL
-961 FDAMQEAKEFK
+961 FDAMRENDEFK
-972 RDYGKYKR
+972 RDYGKFKR

>member
-1 MSIPS
+1 MAFKP
-6 LTERLDSLSSAD
+6 LDERLDDLSSAD
-18 KESEQVVPPETR
+18 KESEQIVSPEVR

-43 FEPTQ
+43 FETTQ
-48 VAGVGGLLR
+48 VAGVGGLFR
-57 KAVKE
+57 KAIKE

-71 LPEGVDQGKVGTS
+71 LPQGVDQGKVGQS
-84 QVIRESGAKAEVI
+84 QVIRETGAKGEVI
-97 VQSAPQMPTTGKPS
+97 VESAPQMPTTGKPS
-111 PTSAEVA
+111 PTPTEKA

-161 AEKLSNE
+161 AEELSVS

-178 IDPLQATKASP
+178 IDPLEATKASP
-189 QDAYKMQLALV
+189 QDAYKMQLALI
-200 DAGKRAF
+200 DSGKRAF
-207 DLGEQVKAAKKA
+207 DLGEQVKVAKAA
-219 GELNPELT
+219 GELTPEL
-227 SAFMQAVALE
+227 SSSFMQAVALH
-237 GTLVK
+237 GALTTSIK
-242 AVRGRQA
+242 SRQSE
-249 DIARTLGIFSQARQ
+249 IARTLGILSQARQ
-263 SSAERGAMLEAIMNE
+263 SSTQRGDMLEAIMNE

-288 ANKYTALASS
+288 ANKYTALSSS
-298 SARATMA
+298 SARANMA
-305 ENGYGNALSRG
+305 ENGYGNTLRG
-316 TDMWMSTWING
+316 NFNRMTDMTMSTFING
-327 LLSNPTTH
+327 LLSLPTTH
-335 AKNIAGNLFFGGL
+335 AKNIAGNTFFGGL

-363 NFMFKGGED
+363 NFMFKGGEE

-388 GIREGGEIAGRAFKS
+388 GIREGGEIAVRAAKS

-423 EVDFGDS
+423 EMDFGDS
-430 DTGKAVSGALR
+430 DTGKAISGALS

-460 FKGVGYRMELNALA
+460 FKAIGYRMELNALA
-474 TRESEKMYKA
+474 TRESEKMYRA
-484 LIGSG
+484 LVDSG

-495 ARQSAD
+495 AQQSAD
-501 FMADMLANPSDDIR
+501 FMASMLANPTADIQ

-520 VARTVTFTRELGSA
+520 VSRTVTFTRELEPA
-534 ERIGGN
+534 
-540 TVGFNVNLQ
+540 LQ
-549 AMQGAFQ
+549 GIQRAAQ
-556 NPLLKVFVP
+556 NPLIKMFVP
-565 FIKTPTNIALEAMAR
+565 FIKTPTNIALEAITR

-606 ARVTLGGAMIYS
+606 ARVTLGGALIYS
-618 VSAGVFE
+618 VAAGVFE

-634 RMEDKKALEGTGW
+634 RLEDKKALEGTGW

-656 KDVSEEMMAKFE
+656 KDVSEEMMARFE

-713 DKLMMGGA
+713 DKLMMGGS

-734 QGFSEIQKVF
+734 QGVSEIQKVF
-744 TSGAKDGPTILYDFI
+744 TSGSKDGPTILYDLI
-759 NAASKQMSQFVI
+759 NEASKQMSQFVI

-784 GVERIVD
+784 GIERIVD
-791 PTRSNTMPAE
+791 PERSSTMPAE
-801 MSTKTGMIEPAVR
+801 MSTKTGVIEPAVR
-814 GFYDAVRYYK
+814 GFYSAVQYYK
-824 SRNPLTSDSL
+824 SRNPLTSDGL
-834 PRSIDPITGEVE
+834 PRALDPITGEVE

-909 ALADQIAYL
+909 ALADQIAYI
-918 GESDSIQNL
+918 GESDAMQSL
-927 ASQDLGKAQAIITK
+927 ASNDLGKAQAIIAK
-941 VMSDAYSN
+941 VISDAYSN
-949 AKQRLIAEDPDL
+949 AKQMLMAEDPDL
-961 FDAMQEAKEFK
+961 FDAMQEVKEFQ
-972 RDYGKYKR
+972 RDYGKFKR

>member
-6 LTERLDSLSSAD
+6 LTERLDDLSAAD
-18 KESEQVVPPETR
+18 KESAQVVPPETR

-48 VAGVGGLLR
+48 VAGPGGIFR
-57 KAVKE
+57 KIIKE

-71 LPEGVDQGKVGTS
+71 LPEGVAQGKVGQS
-84 QVIRESGAKAEVI
+84 QVIRETGAKGEVI
-97 VQSAPQMPTTGKPS
+97 IESAPQMPTTGKPS
-111 PTSAEVA
+111 PTPTEKA

-161 AEKLSNE
+161 AEELSVS

-207 DLGEQVKAAKKA
+207 DLGKQVKAAKAA
-219 GELNPELT
+219 GELTPELT

-278 AGGIESVHDF
+278 AGGIDSVHDF
-288 ANKYTALASS
+288 ASKYTALTSS
-298 SARATMA
+298 SARANMA
-305 ENGYGNALSRG
+305 ENGYGNVLSRG

-335 AKNIAGNLFFGGL
+335 AKNIAGNTFFGGL

-357 AIGKTR
+357 VIGKTR
-363 NFMFKGGED
+363 NFMFKGGEE

-388 GIREGGEIAGRAFKS
+388 GIREGGEIAGRAFKN

-430 DTGKAVSGALR
+430 DTAKAVSGALS

-460 FKGVGYRMELNALA
+460 FKAIGYRMELNALA
-474 TRESEKMYKA
+474 TRESEKMYKS
-484 LIGSG
+484 LVESG
-489 VDPDNA
+489 VTPDNA
-495 ARQSAD
+495 ARQAAD
-501 FMADMLANPSDDIR
+501 FMADMLVNPTDDIR

-520 VARTVTFTRELGSA
+520 VSRTVTFTRELEPA
-534 ERIGGN
+534 
-540 TVGFNVNLQ
+540 LQ
-549 AMQGAFQ
+549 GIQRAAQ
-556 NPLLKVFVP
+556 NPLIKMFVP
-565 FIKTPTNIALEAMAR
+565 FIKTPTNIALEAITR

-586 ASPRFWGDYNAGG
+586 ASPRFWGDFNAGG

-656 KDVSEEMMAKFE
+656 KDVSEEMMARFE

-734 QGFSEIQKVF
+734 SGFNDIMKVF

-759 NAASKQMSQFVI
+759 NAASKQVSQFAVGGAPII
-771 GGSPVGVHSSFVA
+771 GMHTSFVA

-791 PTRSNTMPAE
+791 PTKSNTMPSE
-801 MSTKTGMIEPAVR
+801 MSTKTGVIEPAVR

-834 PRSIDPITGEVE
+834 PRALDPITGEVE

-927 ASQDLGKAQAIITK
+927 ASQDLGKAQAIISK
-941 VMSDAYSN
+941 VISDAYSN
-949 AKQRLIAEDPDL
+949 AKQMLIAEDPEL
-961 FDAMQEAKEFK
+961 FDAMRENDEFK
-972 RDYGKYKR
+972 RDFGKFKR